1 MVDLEEEVADLVH
14 ITDQV
19 EEEVILVDLEVIFI
33 HKQMVMEVE
42 EEEDR
47 IILDKIRLIYLEVIM
62 ILVKYK

>member
-1 MVDLEEEVADLVH
+1 MVDLEEEAVDLVH

>member
-33 HKQMVMEVE
+33 HKQMDMEVE